1 MIASSAARSTW
12 VTKSL
17 ARFAFTTS
25 ASPPSAARLMIEPA
39 RRAARTAMF
48 SMGCIG
54 VSDARYQRRGPR
66 ILRAVPRIR
75 IVLCRPSHP
84 GNIGAA
90 ARAMKT
96 MGLAD
101 LRLVAPERYPA
112 PEAEWMAT
120 NAVDVLHTSKSHP
133 SLVEAIEDCVA
144 AFAMS
149 ARPREWSPQV
159 LDARGAAARAVALEG
174 DVAFVFGNETAGLTN
189 EEVFACQFLVHIPAS
204 REFSSLNLAQAV
216 QVVAYELHT
225 SRDVAVPFSRVEK
238 PATVEDLEGLYAHLE
253 EAAVASGFMTPA
265 SRLRE
270 RWRRLFS
277 RVPAM
282 EREEVNI
289 LRGLLKALMTP
300 KHGGHER
307 QE

>member
-1 MIASSAARSTW
+1 M
-12 VTKSL
+12 
-17 ARFAFTTS
+17 
-25 ASPPSAARLMIEPA
+25 
-39 RRAARTAMF
+39 
-48 SMGCIG
+48 
-54 VSDARYQRRGPR
+54 
-66 ILRAVPRIR
+66 PRIR

-120 NAVDVLHTSKSHP
+120 HALDVLHSSNIQA

-159 LDARGAAARAVALEG
+159 LDARSAAARAMEVEG

-189 EEVFACQFLVHIPAS
+189 EEMFACQFLVHIPAS
-204 REFSSLNLAQAV
+204 PQFSSLNLAQAV
-216 QVVAYELHT
+216 QVMAYELFMT
-225 SRDVAVPFSRVEK
+225 TRPSVQSRTERL
-238 PATVEDLEGLYAHLE
+238 ATVQDLEGLYAHLE
-253 EAAVASGFMTPA
+253 EAAVETKFMASG

-277 RVPAM
+277 RVPGL

-289 LRGLLKALMTP
+289 LRGLLRALLG
-300 KHGGHER
+300 K
-307 QE
+307 

>member
-1 MIASSAARSTW
+1 VQKT
-12 VTKSL
+12 
-17 ARFAFTTS
+17 
-25 ASPPSAARLMIEPA
+25 
-39 RRAARTAMF
+39 
-48 SMGCIG
+48 
-54 VSDARYQRRGPR
+54 
-66 ILRAVPRIR
+66 R

-96 MGLAD
+96 MGLSD

-112 PEAEWMAT
+112 PEAQWMAT
-120 NAVDVLHTSKSHP
+120 HAVDVLEAAKVHGN
-133 SLVEAIEDCVA
+133 LVEAIEDCVG

-159 LDARGAAARAVALEG
+159 LDARAAAARAKELQG

-189 EEVFACQFLVHIPAS
+189 DEVFACQYLVHIPAS
-204 REFSSLNLAQAV
+204 LEFSSLNLAQAV
-216 QVVAYELHT
+216 QVIAYELFMT
-225 SRDVAVPFSRVEK
+225 QAPAPAGGRSEK
-238 PATVEDLEGLYAHLE
+238 PATIADLEGLYAHLE
-253 EAAVASGFMTPA
+253 EAALETKFMASG

-277 RVPAM
+277 RVPAI

-289 LRGLLKALMTP
+289 LRGLLRALLG
-300 KHGGHER
+300 K
-307 QE
+307 

>member
-1 MIASSAARSTW
+1 M
-12 VTKSL
+12 
-17 ARFAFTTS
+17 
-25 ASPPSAARLMIEPA
+25 
-39 RRAARTAMF
+39 
-48 SMGCIG
+48 
-54 VSDARYQRRGPR
+54 
-66 ILRAVPRIR
+66 AVERIR

-96 MGLAD
+96 MGLSD
-101 LRLVAPERYPA
+101 LRLVAPQRFPA

-120 NAVDVLHTSKSHP
+120 NAADVLRNSKIHGT
-133 SLVEAIEDCVA
+133 VEEAIKDCVA

-159 LDARGAAARAVALEG
+159 LDARTAASRAIELNAP
-174 DVAFVFGNETAGLTN
+174 VAFVFGNETAGLTN
-189 EEVFACQFLVHIPAS
+189 EEMFACQYLVHIPAS

-216 QVVAYELHT
+216 QVVAYELHLCT
-225 SRDVAVPFSRVEK
+225 DVAMPFSRVEK
-238 PATVEDLEGLYAHLE
+238 PATVEDIEGLYAHLE
-253 EAAVASGFMTPA
+253 EAAVASGFMTPS

-277 RVPAM
+277 RVPRL

-289 LRGLLKALMTP
+289 LRGLLRALLS
-300 KHGGHER
+300 KWSGK
-307 QE
+307 

>member
-1 MIASSAARSTW
+1 
-12 VTKSL
+12 
-17 ARFAFTTS
+17 
-25 ASPPSAARLMIEPA
+25 
-39 RRAARTAMF
+39 
-48 SMGCIG
+48 
-54 VSDARYQRRGPR
+54 
-66 ILRAVPRIR
+66 
-75 IVLCRPSHP
+75 
-84 GNIGAA
+84 
-90 ARAMKT
+90 MKT

-120 NAVDVLHTSKSHP
+120 NAINVLHASRTHDT
-133 SLVEAIEDCVA
+133 LVEAIADCVA

-159 LDARGAAARAVALEG
+159 LDARSAATRATELVG

-204 REFSSLNLAQAV
+204 LEFSSLNLAQAV
-216 QVVAYELHT
+216 QVMAYELFMAQT
-225 SRDVAVPFSRVEK
+225 PREVSARSEK
-238 PATVEDLEGLYAHLE
+238 AATVADLEGLYAHLE
-253 EAAVASGFMTPA
+253 EAARQTNFMASG

-277 RVPAM
+277 RVPAL

-289 LRGLLKALMTP
+289 MRGLLRALLG
-300 KHGGHER
+300 K
-307 QE
+307 

>member
-1 MIASSAARSTW
+1 M
-12 VTKSL
+12 
-17 ARFAFTTS
+17 
-25 ASPPSAARLMIEPA
+25 
-39 RRAARTAMF
+39 
-48 SMGCIG
+48 
-54 VSDARYQRRGPR
+54 QQ
-66 ILRAVPRIR
+66 IR

-96 MGLAD
+96 MGLSD
-101 LRLVAPERYPA
+101 LRLVAPERFPA

-120 NAVDVLHTSKSHP
+120 NAKEILDGAVLHST
-133 SLVEAIEDCVA
+133 LEEAVKDCVA

-159 LDARGAAARAVALEG
+159 LDARSAASRALELNAP
-174 DVAFVFGNETAGLTN
+174 VAFVFGNEAAGLTN
-189 EEVFACQFLVHIPAS
+189 EEMFACQYLVHIPAS

-216 QVVAYELHT
+216 QVVAYELHLCT
-225 SRDVAVPFSRVEK
+225 DVAMPFSRVEK
-238 PATVEDLEGLYAHLE
+238 PATVEDIEGLYAHLE
-253 EAAVASGFMTPA
+253 EAAVASGFMTPS

-277 RVPAM
+277 RVPRL

-289 LRGLLKALMTP
+289 LRGLLRALLS
-300 KHGGHER
+300 KWSGK
-307 QE
+307 